1 MPIPPPLQ
9 SHTDEPT
16 RTHISRR
23 TLCVCKLR
31 NDGEIEME
39 NVSVSFPF
47 SVPHVTVLKHAK
59 MHTSVH
65 MKIHVCSVPTPGEDR
80 KSSQALSEK
89 KEIKRNVMGVFADER
104 RMSAGWARVSARPL
118 SCMRP
123 SAAEESLVRQSATGV
138 LRKGN
143 GLCASVS
150 WKMCFPAS
158 NIRLFLWRRDGQDRA
173 ERFPAEYS
181 HEKWRK
187 ETSTLSPPTH
197 THTHSNPF
205 PGPSRVHVWCGESA
219 TRACTHHMCR
229 LNGKQ

>member
-89 KEIKRNVMGVFADER
+89 KEIKRNVMSVFADER
-104 RMSAGWARVSARPL
+104 RMSARLRASAFLHASQRRWGIF
-118 SCMRP
+118 S
-123 SAAEESLVRQSATGV
+123 S
-138 LRKGN
+138 
-143 GLCASVS
+143 SVS
-150 WKMCFPAS
+150 NRSSKERQWPV
-158 NIRLFLWRRDGQDRA
+158 RLCQLKDVFSCEQYQAVSLTPWWPR
-173 ERFPAEYS
+173 
-181 HEKWRK
+181 
-187 ETSTLSPPTH
+187 
-197 THTHSNPF
+197 
-205 PGPSRVHVWCGESA
+205 
-219 TRACTHHMCR
+219 
-229 LNGKQ
+229 